1 MQAHRRIL
9 LQRSLPQSRK
19 PVVELFVPPL
29 EHLPAVNASLNATA
43 GVLLVL
49 GLLLIRRRMETAHTF
64 TMCAAFGVSMLF
76 LGCYLYYHFHVGSVK
91 FTGPQPIR
99 TVYLVILLTHVV
111 LAAAVPFLASWT
123 IYLGFRDRRMAHR
136 RWANRTFPIWLYVSI
151 TGVVIYFMLYHLYPA
166 PRSVDTINQAF
177 VGPKICIRQG

>member
-1 MQAHRRIL
+1 MQARQRIP
-9 LQRSLPQSRK
+9 LQRKLPQSHK

-29 EHLPAVNASLNATA
+29 EYLPAVNASLNATA
-43 GVLLVL
+43 GALLVL
-49 GLLLIRRRMETAHTF
+49 VLLLIKRRKETAHTV
-64 TMCAAFGVSMLF
+64 TMLTAFAVSMLF

-123 IYLGFRDRRMAHR
+123 IYLGFRDRRMTHR

-166 PRSVDTINQAF
+166 PLPVVTIDQAS
-177 VGPKICIRQG
+177 VGPQICFRRA